1 MVESLHFQHF
11 PVREGRP
18 DQPDG
23 VSMSTQSHKQERNQ
37 PRSLKIDALRNIND
51 QKNPLKARKTVKEE
65 SLHTLIDLMGERMDS
80 LNQDLDEKNIESRSD
95 YRKFNI
101 KQRR

>member
-37 PRSLKIDALRNIND
+37 PRSLKIDALRNINEK
-51 QKNPLKARKTVKEE
+51 KNTFKARKTIKEE
-65 SLHTLIDLMGERMDS
+65 SLHAGIDLMGERMDS
-80 LNQDLDEKNIESRSD
+80 LNQNFYEKRNESR
-95 YRKFNI
+95 
-101 KQRR
+101 

>member
-23 VSMSTQSHKQERNQ
+23 VIMSTQSHKERNQ
-37 PRSLKIDALRNIND
+37 PRSLKIDGLRNMIEK
-51 QKNPLKARKTVKEE
+51 KNHFKARKTVKEE
-65 SLHTLIDLMGERMDS
+65 SLHTGTDLKGERIDS
-80 LNQDLDEKNIESRSD
+80 LNQNFDEKHIESRSD
-95 YRKFNI
+95 YRKFM
-101 KQRR
+101 KKGL